1 MTRKIVSLC
10 ISLILLFT
18 IIFCFSGCTDKTM
31 AREWGGSTTLEL
43 PKGEKLIE
51 ITWKDANLWY
61 LTRPM
66 RDDEFP
72 ETYTFQEDSE
82 FGIFEG
88 TVTIIESR

>member
-1 MTRKIVSLC
+1 MKRKIIFVILTL
-10 ISLILLFT
+10 IILLS
-18 IIFCFSGCTDKTM
+18 FSGCTDKTI
-31 AREWGGSTTLEL
+31 AHKWGGSTTLEL

-51 ITWKDANLWY
+51 ITWKDSNLWY

-88 TVTIIESR
+88 TVTIVESR

>member
-1 MTRKIVSLC
+1 MKKIYLVL
-10 ISLILLFT
+10 LIIT
-18 IIFCFSGCTDKTM
+18 AIFCFSGCTDKTI

-43 PKGEKLIE
+43 PAGEKLIE
-51 ITWKDANLWY
+51 ITWKDACLWY

-82 FGIFEG
+82 WGIFEG